1 MSDEFVPA
9 TPEPVNPFGES
20 PYLVTK
26 EDSWIAK
33 VRRFSARHSEALGEQ
48 RRAGIMARKHPV
60 VYHRGISKQELK
72 SLGVEDPI
80 VDVAT
85 NHPKVSAGTKRMIKR
100 QKAEALK
107 ANANVAPGATY
118 DPYRQ

>member
-1 MSDEFVPA
+1 M
-9 TPEPVNPFGES
+9 
-20 PYLVTK
+20 
-26 EDSWIAK
+26 
-33 VRRFSARHSEALGEQ
+33 RRK
-48 RRAGIMARKHPV
+48 GIMSRKHPV
-60 VYHRGISKQELK
+60 VYTRGLTTQHLK
-72 SLGVEDPI
+72 SLGVGTES
-80 VDVAT
+80 VDVAE